1 MDRETREL
9 ILALDKRV
17 NDLWDALHGYQAAVD
32 VLLARLLAKVPEAE
46 VEKWITTDTDYQ
58 LTQMDSEYAAT
69 PGGTQ
74 YAEVFKRLP
83 GRVLFYRNMR
93 E

>member
-1 MDRETREL
+1 MDSETSEL

-46 VEKWITTDTDYQ
+46 VEEWITTDTEYQ
-58 LTQMDSEYAAT
+58 LTQMDPEYAAT
-69 PGGTQ
+69 PGGRQ
-74 YAEVFKRLP
+74 YAALFKRLP
-83 GRVLFYRNMR
+83 ERIHRYRSR
-93 E
+93 